1 MLMILDLTDVE
12 EGLAGN
18 VAYCVQETRDHQ
30 ENGARRV
37 EGLEMT
43 VTWPSSNGE
52 FVCS

>member
-1 MLMILDLTDVE
+1 MLMILGLTDVE

-18 VAYCVQETRDHQ
+18 VAYCVQETLHE